1 MTMTVQ
7 LKRKKKVI
15 SKQLQEAIDS
25 IPSPDF
31 EKLQPKV
38 DRVFAIGR
46 DEGLSDKEIGKL
58 VRGKMKE
65 YYNRRTITRVFEE
78 YPDAKQTPGGRKRDK
93 MSHFDEDNKGNDDEK
108 ETDKYQH
115 YKQVIESKNK
125 LLKQKDEEIK
135 GLKEQL
141 AQANKRIKELE
152 SKQNKPKPKKKVQG
166 TAADKAKL
174 LDDAMQ
180 FREGLIGQ
188 ERRRSSDE

>member
-15 SKQLQEAIDS
+15 SKQLQDALDS

-31 EKLQPKV
+31 EKLQQRV
-38 DRVFAIGR
+38 DRVFTIGR
-46 DEGLSDKEIGKL
+46 QEELSDKEIGKF
-58 VRGKMKE
+58 VREKMRLH
-65 YYNRRTITRVFEE
+65 YSSFTIRHVFSE
-78 YPDAKQTPGGRKRDK
+78 YPDAQFAKRGKPFSAKTSQND
-93 MSHFDEDNKGNDDEK
+93 DNDDEK

-152 SKQNKPKPKKKVQG
+152 SKQNKTKPK
-166 TAADKAKL
+166 
-174 LDDAMQ
+174 
-180 FREGLIGQ
+180 REGTQAEKNDLFRAGLGYISKKGG
-188 ERRRSSDE
+188 EPK

>member
-15 SKQLQEAIDS
+15 SKQLQEALDS

-31 EKLQPKV
+31 EKLQQRV
-38 DRVFAIGR
+38 DNVFAVGR
-46 DEGLSDKEIGKL
+46 TEGLNDKEIGKL
-58 VRGKMKE
+58 VRGKMKMH
-65 YYNRRTITRVFEE
+65 YSAMTIWRVFEK
-78 YPDAKQTPGGRKRDK
+78 YPGAKQQQNHKKVNILLT
-93 MSHFDEDNKGNDDEK
+93 FDEDDDKK

-135 GLKEQL
+135 GLKQQL